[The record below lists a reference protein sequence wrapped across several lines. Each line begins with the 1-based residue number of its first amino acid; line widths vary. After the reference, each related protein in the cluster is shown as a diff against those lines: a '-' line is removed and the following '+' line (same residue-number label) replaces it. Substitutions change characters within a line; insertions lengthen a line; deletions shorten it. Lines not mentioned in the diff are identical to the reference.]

1 MKFIKSNIRLIVAVV
16 IAIILIVVGVFFL
29 NNNKPAED
37 SPNDTLVSEEKREEQ
52 IKEITGMSKEEAID
66 IVKENFGSDNYEFKA
81 EATEDGLYKVVVTNT
96 IEKTTITYFVDPN
109 DGTFYI
115 DM

>member
-16 IAIILIVVGVFFL
+16 IAIILIITGVLFL
-29 NNNKPAED
+29 NSNKTSPEKPNNP
-37 SPNDTLVSEEKREEQ
+37 SVSEGTREEQ
-52 IKEITGMSKEEAID
+52 IKEVTGMTKEDAIN

-109 DGTFYI
+109 DGMFYI